1 MASGKGANALHCY
14 RRYSSFLKV
23 GVVQLFM
30 YMLLMRILASPYF
43 GTLQQLSRRAMH
55 GQPERGFV
63 EPGGSSAAVPR
74 RREGN
79 FYLPAATASWRLRL
93 LRTADMSDA
102 AIASIR

>member
-1 MASGKGANALHCY
+1 M
-14 RRYSSFLKV
+14 
-23 GVVQLFM
+23 
-30 YMLLMRILASPYF
+30 
-43 GTLQQLSRRAMH
+43 
-55 GQPERGFV
+55 
-63 EPGGSSAAVPR
+63 EPGGSSAAMQR

>member
-1 MASGKGANALHCY
+1 
-14 RRYSSFLKV
+14 
-23 GVVQLFM
+23 
-30 YMLLMRILASPYF
+30 MLLTSV
-43 GTLQQLSRRAMH
+43 TLPLRNARHVLHPHRCSKSMGAKIMKI

-63 EPGGSSAAVPR
+63 EPGGSSVATPR

-102 AIASIR
+102 AIASIK